1 MLVNGSKLPNCP
13 VLSLHVGGPIARTEF
28 PIVDPNNLKVIGFTL
43 SGPMIRGDV
52 GNILDSNDIRE
63 FSKIGMII
71 DSIDDFISEEDA
83 IKIGKVLKLKFN
95 LIRLRVETKKGTRLG
110 KVIDYTVDSE
120 TMVVQQI
127 IVKRPFL
134 KAIDD
139 PELIISRREIVEIT
153 DEKIIIKDE
162 EDKLRKR
169 AVNQDFIPNF
179 VNPFREQSLSRAQSQ
194 SPDESSIE

>member
-1 MLVNGSKLPNCP
+1 
-13 VLSLHVGGPIARTEF
+13 
-28 PIVDPNNLKVIGFTL
+28 
-43 SGPMIRGDV
+43 
-52 GNILDSNDIRE
+52 
-63 FSKIGMII
+63 
-71 DSIDDFISEEDA
+71 
-83 IKIGKVLKLKFN
+83 
-95 LIRLRVETKKGTRLG
+95 
-110 KVIDYTVDSE
+110 
-120 TMVVQQI
+120 MVVQQI